1 MARLSLTG
9 ELKDMSQS
17 SIKAALLVGAA
28 SIAVSPAFAEAGDAQ
43 IDAEARQEVI
53 LVTASPIRDSQ
64 QAAIEAKR
72 NADNVVDIIAADTI
86 GRFPDQTLAA
96 ALEELGYGDARVAT
110 ALNEAFVPAAA
121 YVIAHEVA

>member
-53 LVTASPIRDSQ
+53 LVTASPIRHRQ
-64 QAAIEAKR
+64 HRRA
-72 NADNVVDIIAADTI
+72 
-86 GRFPDQTLAA
+86 
-96 ALEELGYGDARVAT
+96 AT
-110 ALNEAFVPAAA
+110 AQCRRDRRR
-121 YVIAHEVA
+121 